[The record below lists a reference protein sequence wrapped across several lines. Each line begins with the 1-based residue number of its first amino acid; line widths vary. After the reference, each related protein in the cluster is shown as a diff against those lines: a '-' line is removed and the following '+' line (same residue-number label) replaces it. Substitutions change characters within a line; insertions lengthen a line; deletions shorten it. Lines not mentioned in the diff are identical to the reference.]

1 MCLYCVIMASHTLAN
16 ILFVAL
22 GSGIGGA
29 SRYMLSKFIQENST
43 SGFPLGTLIVNITGC
58 FMLGI
63 IYALIEKGCEM
74 GDGMKLF
81 LTVGLCGGFTTFSTF
96 MNDNLLM
103 LNDSKLLWSIIYLI
117 ASVAGG
123 FLLLYAGYRLINYLL

>member
-1 MCLYCVIMASHTLAN
+1 MASHTLAN

-29 SRYMLSKFIQENST
+29 SRYVLSKVIQENST

-58 FMLGI
+58 LLLGI
-63 IYALIEKGCEM
+63 IYAFIEKGSEM

-103 LNDSKLLWSIIYLI
+103 LNDSKLWWSIAYLI